1 LINLTLFYLFFTK
14 HYSPRTQRRFIVVE
28 GIYRNIGDV
37 CNLKRVVEL
46 KEEHHV
52 RIILDE
58 SYSFG
63 VLGETGRGI
72 TEHLGVPLNSVEILC
87 GGLNTACGECS
98 LQ

>member
-1 LINLTLFYLFFTK
+1 M
-14 HYSPRTQRRFIVVE
+14 E